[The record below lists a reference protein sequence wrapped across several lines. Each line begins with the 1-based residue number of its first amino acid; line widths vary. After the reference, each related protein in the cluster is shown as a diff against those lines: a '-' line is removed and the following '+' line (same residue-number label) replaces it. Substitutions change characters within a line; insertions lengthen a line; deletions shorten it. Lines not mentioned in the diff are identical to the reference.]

1 MTKNLY
7 YLANNNT
14 MEKSVS
20 EELPSLPFVE
30 ESKVMG
36 NTVLEEIEPQ
46 TFVEEIRGTIQHPNH
61 KNVIIVVEGEDD
73 EKALKNFFNLQ
84 TVEFTCAFNCL
95 KVKNAMQI
103 VSTDNQLKDCVIGI
117 KDADF
122 DHINQIKHNIAN
134 LMITD
139 SHDMETL
146 MLTPKVCKRICWETI
161 KQEYP
166 NLSFDAMTSLKNL
179 SYLRY
184 YNDKII
190 LNGKGSDK
198 DGISFKKTKICKL
211 IPNNQ
216 PVSVEDVLKHVKEK
230 GNSNKTSFPDLN
242 KMNQF
247 IQQNPIDDGDLIL
260 FTNGHDLVSAICNIL
275 HSKAKKAKDYGK
287 IAIAALIRAY
297 FGKEEFEKTNLYK
310 SIDNWNNNRFNL
322 WAV

>member
-1 MTKNLY
+1 MKN
-7 YLANNNT
+7 
-14 MEKSVS
+14 SVL
-20 EELPSLPFVE
+20 EELEPQSFVE
-30 ESKVMG
+30 ENRIIG
-36 NTVLEEIEPQ
+36 NTVLEANDSPNI
-46 TFVEEIRGTIQHPNH
+46 VADIRLTIQHPDH
-61 KNVIIVVEGEDD
+61 KEVIIVVEGEDD
-73 EKALKNFFNLQ
+73 EKALKQFFNIQ
-84 TVEFTCAFNCL
+84 VVEFFLAENCL
-95 KVKNAMQI
+95 KVKNSMRI
-103 VSTDNQLKDCVIGI
+103 VSKDEQLKDCVIGI

-134 LMITD
+134 LMVTD
-139 SHDMETL
+139 THDMETL
-146 MLTPKVCKRICWETI
+146 MLTPKVCERICWETI
-161 KQEYP
+161 KEEYP

-190 LNGKGSDK
+190 LNGEDSNK
-198 DGISFKKTKICKL
+198 DGITFKKTKICKL

-216 PVSVEDVLKHVKEK
+216 PVNVEDVLKHVKLA
-230 GNSNKTSFPDLN
+230 GNSKKASFPDLDT
-242 KMNQF
+242 MNQF
-247 IQQNPIDDGDLIL
+247 IQENPIDNGDLIL

-310 SIDNWNNNRFNL
+310 NIDNWNNNRFNL